1 MRFCS
6 PICTQTTGPAFIAG
20 TLLSQ
25 LLFISSSL
33 IIRIFPHN
41 SVALARLYPLHIDTS
56 MLMMIRAHL
65 QYSAIVHGK
74 ESHHE

>member
-6 PICTQTTGPAFIAG
+6 PICTQTTGPAFFAG

-33 IIRIFPHN
+33 IIRIFPYN
-41 SVALARLYPLHIDTS
+41 SVALAQLYPLHIDTS
-56 MLMMIRAHL
+56 MLTMIRAHP
-65 QYSAIVHGK
+65 QYIARRCGK

>member
-41 SVALARLYPLHIDTS
+41 SVALAQLSPLHIDTS
-56 MLMMIRAHL
+56 MLTMIRAHP
-65 QYSAIVHGK
+65 QSRAILHGK